1 MIFFGLP
8 VNQVKQMMQV
18 MQTLKKTKD
27 MYKRV
32 GHTPGLGTANGW
44 ERSCQKTR
52 VNVPPTKKTDN
63 NLNVKCRS
71 SELGIEIVFLA

>member
-1 MIFFGLP
+1 
-8 VNQVKQMMQV
+8 
-18 MQTLKKTKD
+18 
-27 MYKRV
+27 MYNRV
-32 GHTPGLGTANGW
+32 GHTPGLGAANGW